1 MGHFHHRGCWRH
13 RGKLIINTGT
23 FMEPGRAQWVEW
35 HKGQLSRGHIIEGP
49 QTCQLGEA
57 LDLWRIG

>member
-1 MGHFHHRGCWRH
+1 HQRGCWRH

-35 HKGQLSRGHIIEGP
+35 SQGQLSRGHIIEDS
-49 QTCQLGEA
+49 QNCQRGEA
-57 LDLWRIG
+57 IDLWRID